1 MYDSHQVKFIAKITH
16 QRFHH
21 DEGKAM
27 QNDSVI
33 IKIIAWLKIRELL
46 TGWYLLP
53 LQEAVWIGAVVHKSP
68 FGAKYKNPSESE
80 PWLA

>member
-33 IKIIAWLKIRELL
+33 IKIIA
-46 TGWYLLP
+46 
-53 LQEAVWIGAVVHKSP
+53 
-68 FGAKYKNPSESE
+68 
-80 PWLA
+80 